1 MSWFVLVE
9 GGASSR
15 RFCAR
20 ARELGLTPIV
30 LTREPGRAADGVET
44 LRADTGDPA
53 VVLAACRRLGGRV
66 AGITSG
72 SAQHQATAAEAAGR
86 LGLPHPDPAAIR
98 ACRDKAVQRA
108 LLREAGVPGAAFAT
122 ARTPGIAVAAAQAI
136 GFPVV
141 VKPVAGSG
149 SAATR
154 LCLDAAEAEAAAH
167 DALRAGSAVMVEEY
181 LRGAEYSVETF
192 DDRVV
197 GVTRKHLGA
206 EPYFVEIGHDFPAPL
221 DPAARAEAGELAHA
235 ALKSLELCWGPAH
248 IEIRYGAA
256 GARIVGVGPRP
267 AGGLVARMVE
277 AATGI
282 DLVLHTVAKAA
293 GLDLPPRATTR
304 RAASIRFLVAARE
317 GRLAGVDGLEAA
329 RAVPG
334 VVEAGLTREPGQEV
348 RVRGSS
354 RDRLGYVIAAAGTG
368 VAAARAAATGLAG
381 LTARITR

>member
-9 GGASSR
+9 GGAEGR
-15 RFCAR
+15 MFCTR

-30 LTREPGRAADGVET
+30 LTREPGHAADGVEA

-66 AGITSG
+66 AAITSG
-72 SAQHQATAAEAAGR
+72 SERHLATAAEVAGR

-141 VKPVAGSG
+141 VKPVAGSA
-149 SAATR
+149 SVASR
-154 LCLDAAEAEAAAH
+154 LCRDAAEAEAAAH
-167 DALRAGSAVMVEEY
+167 DALRAGSTVMVEEY

-192 DDRVV
+192 GDQVV

-221 DPAARAEAGELAHA
+221 DLAARAEAGELAHA
-235 ALKSLELCWGPAH
+235 ALKSLELCWGPAR

-256 GARIVGVGPRP
+256 GPRVVEVSPRP
-267 AGGLVARMVE
+267 AGGVVARMVE

-282 DLVLHTVAKAA
+282 DLVRHTVAKAA
-293 GLDLPPRATTR
+293 GLELPLRATVR
-304 RAASIRFLVAARE
+304 RAASVRFLVAARE
-317 GRLAGVDGLEAA
+317 GRLAGIDGLEAA

-348 RVRGSS
+348 RPRGSP
-354 RDRLGYVIAAAGTG
+354 RDRIGYVIAVAGTG
-368 VAAARAAATGLAG
+368 VAAARAATAGLAT